1 MNTKK
6 PDPDDT
12 PRQFVL
18 QMDQEDRALLERLS
32 AMEKLSKADIIRRA
46 LRLYAKDF
54 GLLNQP
60 AA

>member
-1 MNTKK
+1 
-6 PDPDDT
+6 
-12 PRQFVL
+12 
-18 QMDQEDRALLERLS
+18 
-32 AMEKLSKADIIRRA
+32 MEKLSKADIIRRA